1 MSEPRLLIRCGT
13 VVTLDPG
20 IGQLESAE
28 ILVEGDAITAI
39 GTDLGVSDA
48 EVIEAPRSIAIPG
61 FVDTHRH
68 TWQAVIRG
76 IAADWVHGHY
86 MTGIHNGLSQHFRPE
101 DTYTGN
107 LLGTLEALNSG
118 ITTLVD
124 WSHNLA
130 TPDHADAAVQALFD
144 SGSRAVFAHGGG
156 APQWRD
162 PPSAVPHPDD
172 ARRVRDTYFAGDDQL
187 VTMAMA
193 LRGPQFTTKQ
203 VSLDDFGLARDLGLR
218 ITVHVGDGEWGRS
231 RPIEWCRDH
240 DLLGADITYVHCNT
254 LADDELAMI
263 ADSGGSASVAA
274 PLELSMGHGYPATG
288 RLLAVGI
295 RPSLSIDVCTMV
307 GGDMFSA
314 MRATLMDDR
323 ARRHHLAAEQGRTV
337 ETLNPSTL
345 DVLEFATIEGARATG
360 LGDRIGTLTP
370 GKKADIVLVS
380 TDDPGMFPVNHPV
393 GTLVYAGHP
402 GVVDTVLVGGQVVKQ
417 SGRLVGHDMTAL
429 RARVEAS
436 RDRLFERTRL
446 DPTVGDAHPGGDWF
460 PSAMPVRVE

>member
-1 MSEPRLLIRCGT
+1 

-39 GTDLGVSDA
+39 GPELGVSDA

-86 MTGIHNGLSQHFRPE
+86 MTGIHNGLSQHFQPE

-172 ARRVRDTYFAGDDQL
+172 ARRVRDTYFAGDDRL

-203 VSLDDFGLARDLGLR
+203 VSLDDFGLARDLALR

-231 RPIEWCRDH
+231 RPIEWCRDN

-288 RLLAVGI
+288 RLLSVGI

-337 ETLNPSTL
+337 ETLTPSTL
-345 DVLEFATIEGARATG
+345 DALEFATIEGARATG

-380 TDDPGMFPVNHPV
+380 TDDPGMFPVNNPV

-402 GVVDTVLVGGQVVKQ
+402 GVVDTVLVGGQVVKRA
-417 SGRLVGHDMTAL
+417 GELVGHDMTVL
-429 RARVEAS
+429 RARAEAS

-446 DPTVGDAHPGGDWF
+446 DPTLGNAHPGGDWF
-460 PSAMPVRVE
+460 PSAMQVRVE